1 MADAFDGAQVAV
13 QISDDGRFEVT
24 MQQPGML
31 RPLRTAELS
40 DGTLRFLMWAVAS
53 LTPSPP
59 PLKTRRRLT
68 CASASSWKNRSAK
81 P

>member
-1 MADAFDGAQVAV
+1 MADAFDSAQVAV

-40 DGTLRFLMWAVAS
+40 DGTLRFLMWAVAL
-53 LTPSPP
+53 LTPRQPRNAVDRRFARHAAG
-59 PLKTRRRLT
+59 RRR
-68 CASASSWKNRSAK
+68 
-81 P
+81 